1 MGKARLGS
9 CNAEPHNK
17 LTRRDVLFLILKARH
32 NILFSTVKMTEIHRQ
47 ATQLATTANP
57 GTGVS
62 ADKSKIRS
70 LQDTP
75 NPSLRTLKR
84 PHEKQRL
91 GPQLPVNVDRLSFL
105 APPVQKKIKVSGDLI
120 QKCSPWGSYHRFMEL
135 EQAGP
140 STISHDREHFLVAI
154 KEKKYNGGS
163 TLEGLRLTSVHNV
176 VNLVKIFHNEGI
188 IYMAYECME
197 VSLRSL
203 SSTSKGKLKHFEIA
217 AVCKEVWLRHYT
229 SFTSS

>member
-1 MGKARLGS
+1 
-9 CNAEPHNK
+9 
-17 LTRRDVLFLILKARH
+17 
-32 NILFSTVKMTEIHRQ
+32 MTEIHRQ
-47 ATQLATTANP
+47 ATRLATTANP

-75 NPSLRTLKR
+75 NPLLRTLKR

-105 APPVQKKIKVSGDLI
+105 APPVKKKIKVSGDPV

-140 STISHDREHFLVAI
+140 STISHDREHFLVAV
-154 KEKKYNGGS
+154 KEKKYNGES
-163 TLEGLRLTSVHNV
+163 TLDRLRSTSDHNV
-176 VNLVKIFHNEGI
+176 VDLVEIFHDDGI

-217 AVCKEVWLRHYT
+217 AVCKEVWLRPC
-229 SFTSS
+229 TSSTSS